1 MKKSALINAE
11 ISHLIAS
18 LGHGQ
23 EVTICDA
30 GLPILQDVKR
40 IDLALM
46 PGVPDFI
53 STLKVMLSE
62 MQIEGVILAQEFKTE
77 SPELHQAL
85 LALLEREEGI
95 IDRKIKLQY
104 VTHEAFKQRSELSE
118 AVVRT
123 GEFTPYANVILQ
135 AGVVF

>member
-1 MKKSALINAE
+1 MKKSALINAD

-30 GLPILQDVKR
+30 GLPILQAKKR

-53 STLKVMLSE
+53 STLKVMLTE
-62 MQIEGVILAQEFKTE
+62 MQIEGLILAQEFKLE

-85 LALLEREEGI
+85 LTLIEQEEAL

-104 VTHEAFKQRSELSE
+104 LPHEAFKQRSELSE

-123 GEFTPYANVILQ
+123 GEYTPYANVILQ

>member
-11 ISHLIAS
+11 ISHLIAC

-23 EVTICDA
+23 EITVCDA
-30 GLPILQDVKR
+30 GLPIAKENRR

-53 STLKVMLSE
+53 STLSAILSE
-62 MQIEGVILAQEFKTE
+62 MQLEGVIIAQEFSE
-77 SPELHQAL
+77 QSPELHTELMSLIAN
-85 LALLEREEGI
+85 EEN
-95 IDRKIKLQY
+95 KLDKRVQ
-104 VTHEAFKQRSELSE
+104 VTYLSHEAFKQRSTKSE

-123 GEFTPYANVILQ
+123 GEFTPYANIILQ

>member
-1 MKKSALINAE
+1 MKKSALINADV
-11 ISHLIAS
+11 SHLIAC

-23 EVTICDA
+23 EITVCDA
-30 GLPILQDVKR
+30 GLPIAKESHR

-53 STLKVMLSE
+53 STLSAILSE
-62 MQIEGVILAQEFKTE
+62 MQLEGVIIAEEFGAQ
-77 SPELHQAL
+77 SPELHGELMSLIAN
-85 LALLEREEGI
+85 EE
-95 IDRKIKLQY
+95 IKLDKPVQVTY
-104 VTHEAFKQRSELSE
+104 VSHEAFKLRSNKSE

-123 GEFTPYANVILQ
+123 GEFTPYANIILQ